1 MSQVGALT
9 KEQVRSFI
17 VKALKEGI
25 FTQFF
30 SKQDKKIEDAVVSL
44 FNHYFQDVFS
54 LSEVPGSIDKTTIT
68 NQINIKLANDE
79 SLREVLLTEFDKF
92 EPEGTGSVMITEA

>member
-44 FNHYFQDVFS
+44 FNHYF
-54 LSEVPGSIDKTTIT
+54 
-68 NQINIKLANDE
+68 
-79 SLREVLLTEFDKF
+79 
-92 EPEGTGSVMITEA
+92 